1 MTQLLQSLADRFKAA
16 PVLLALMMLNFAVFG
31 LVVYMMHSVNE
42 DAIRRDEL
50 LEKCLM
56 RR

>member
-16 PVLLALMMLNFAVFG
+16 PVLLALMLLNFAIFG
-31 LVVYMMHSVNE
+31 LVVYVLHSVNE
-42 DAIRRDEL
+42 DQIRRDEL
-50 LEKCLM
+50 LKECLQ

>member
-16 PVLLALMMLNFAVFG
+16 PVLLALMTLNFAIFG
-31 LVVYMMHSVNE
+31 MVIYMMHSVNE

-50 LEKCLM
+50 LKECLL